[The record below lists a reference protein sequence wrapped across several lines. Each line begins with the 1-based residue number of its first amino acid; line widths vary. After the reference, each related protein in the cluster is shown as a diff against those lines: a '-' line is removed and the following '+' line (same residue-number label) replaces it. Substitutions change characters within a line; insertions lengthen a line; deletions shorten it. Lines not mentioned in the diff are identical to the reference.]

1 MTESLPMPEN
11 NYLEFLGQRAAERR
25 LAKRFSQPRLLLL
38 HTIAF
43 VGVAT
48 ALWASIAAWLR
59 WIPLTTYDVPSLLLF
74 VWSVVL
80 AAHALLHYR
89 RSSAREE
96 AREQVVEAEMRQ
108 LIATSVEPIDDES
121 LFALHQ
127 RMSGELARKGWLTQA
142 LTVFAL
148 VNAVSWFGAS
158 LTPGTSWGYQLTLP
172 FALLLVGGVYGYQSW
187 RHSRATGT
195 NNWLTRFPLAH
206 LFAFL
211 AGSVVL
217 AVLGAYRMV
226 NGWDVNTL
234 VSGWLILLVLHV
246 VWSVVLAPLVNSL
259 TSKQSDLDARLKR
272 KPAERL
278 MLSDDGEIVPAVEA
292 TSEQNHALK
301 HR

>member
-1 MTESLPMPEN
+1 MLMPKN
-11 NYLEFLGQRAAERR
+11 NYLEFLDQRAAERR

-59 WIPLTTYDVPSLLLF
+59 WVPLTTYDVPSLLLF
-74 VWSVVL
+74 AWSVVL

-108 LIATSVEPIDDES
+108 LIATSAEPIDDEA

-158 LTPGTSWGYQLTLP
+158 LNLGTNWGYTLTLP
-172 FALLLVGGVYGYQSW
+172 IALVLVGGVYGYLSW
-187 RHSRATGT
+187 RHDRTTGT
-195 NNWLTRFPLAH
+195 NTWVTRFPLAH
-206 LFAFL
+206 ALAFV

-217 AVLGAYRMV
+217 SVLGAYRMV

-234 VSGWLILLVLHV
+234 VGGWLILLLLHV
-246 VWSVVLAPLVNSL
+246 IWAVVLAPLLNTLGADGS
-259 TSKQSDLDARLKR
+259 SLDARLKR
-272 KPAERL
+272 KPAEQL

-292 TSEQNHALK
+292 TNEQNHALK
-301 HR
+301 RR